1 MENLSFKV
9 IAYLGRTPDFAKE
22 VVLMSDVENGVS
34 KSYIGQW
41 NATDKTKPTDE
52 QLNALESEATK
63 LKNNAIAL
71 ANRQTEY
78 GSTAKQIEYITEN
91 GLEAWQTKV
100 QEIKTKY
107 PKENS

>member
-9 IAYLGRTPDFAKE
+9 IAYLERTPDFDKE
-22 VVLMSDVENGVS
+22 VVLMSDVVDGVS

-41 NATDKTKPTDE
+41 NITEKPKPTDE
-52 QLNALESEATK
+52 ELEALSSKAETI
-63 LKNNAIAL
+63 KNNSVVV
-71 ANRQTEY
+71 ANRQAEY

-91 GLEAWQTKV
+91 GLDAWQTKV

-107 PKENS
+107 PKENE

>member
-9 IAYLGRTPDFAKE
+9 IAYLGRTPNFDKE

-52 QLNALESEATK
+52 QLDALSSQAETI
-63 LKNNAIAL
+63 KNNLIAVD
-71 ANRQTEY
+71 NRQKEY
-78 GSTAKQIEYITEN
+78 GSTETQLEFIVEN
-91 GLEAWQTKV
+91 GVDAFITRQN
-100 QEIKTKY
+100 EIKTKY

>member
-9 IAYLGRTPDFAKE
+9 IAYLERTPDFDKE

-41 NATDKTKPTDE
+41 NITEKPKPTDE
-52 QLNALESEATK
+52 QLEALSTK
-63 LKNNAIAL
+63 AETIKNNSVVI
-71 ANRQTEY
+71 ANRQVEY

-91 GLEAWQTKV
+91 GLEAWQSKV

>member
-9 IAYLGRTPDFAKE
+9 IAYLGRTPNFDKE

-52 QLNALESEATK
+52 QLDALSSQAET
-63 LKNNAIAL
+63 LKNNAIAV
-71 ANRQTEY
+71 ANRQKEY
-78 GSTAKQIEYITEN
+78 GSPEKMIEYITEN
-91 GLEAWQTKV
+91 GLEAWQSKV

>member
-9 IAYLGRTPDFAKE
+9 IAYLERTPDFDKE

-41 NATDKTKPTDE
+41 NITEKPKPTDE
-52 QLNALESEATK
+52 QLEALSSKAETI
-63 LKNNAIAL
+63 KNNAIAVV
-71 ANRQTEY
+71 NREKEY
-78 GSTAKQIEYITEN
+78 GTVKTQLEFIVEN
-91 GLEAWQTKV
+91 GVDAFITRQN
-100 QEIKTKY
+100 EIKTKY